1 MEERDQLTEWL
12 KQAAGIPEEKAVQT
26 SMQRVKDWFAATAPT
41 IVWDAFESPIGM
53 MYLASTER
61 GICHISFK
69 IPEAQFLAQLDPMA
83 RIQHNPAAL
92 SKEVDEL
99 LRYFDNPALRFDI
112 PVDLTDVTDF
122 QREALQLIRNI
133 PTGRMWTYKDVAEK
147 LGNPKASR
155 AIGQAMKN
163 NPVPIVIPCHRV
175 VGSSGALTG
184 YAGGGGIATKR
195 YLLELEGAL

>member
-1 MEERDQLTEWL
+1 MKDRDQLTEWI
-12 KQAAGIPEEKAVQT
+12 KQAAGVPEDKVVQV
-26 SMQRVKDWFAATAPT
+26 SRQRVKDWFVATAPT
-41 IVWDAFESPIGM
+41 IVWDAFKSPIGM
-53 MYLASTER
+53 MYLASTEK

-69 IPEAQFLAQLDPMA
+69 IPETEFLARLDPMA
-83 RIQHNPAAL
+83 HIQHDPAAL
-92 SKEVDEL
+92 NKAVDEL
-99 LRYFDNPALRFDI
+99 LRYFDDPTLRFDI

-133 PTGRMWTYKDVAEK
+133 PTGRVWTYKDVAEK

-175 VGSSGALTG
+175 VGSGGALTG